1 MARCFASR
9 IYDAHSRRHPLRA
22 TPFLASDF
30 RRNLSAESGQPRPA
44 SADASF
50 RRYFRLDCDSEH
62 GKTLIAVDAP
72 PPEKCREFVQVAGLL
87 EAANV
92 HVPKILQTDFDAGF
106 MLVTDLGT
114 TTYMSVLDEKN
125 ARPLMRA
132 AIDSLIRFQR
142 TAREGVLPPFDE
154 AFLRREMEL
163 MPEWFIGRHL
173 GREVTADERKTLDDT
188 FTLLAES
195 ALAQPQTFMLRDFMP
210 RNLMVSEPNPGVLD
224 FQDAVYGPITYDM
237 ASLMRDAFI
246 SWDEEFQLDCIAY
259 YWERAKKAGLDVDLD
274 FGEFYRQLEWMGLQR
289 HIKVLGLFARIHYR
303 DGKSHYLAD
312 LPRFIG
318 YARKVA
324 GVMRRSGRS
333 RACSIRSKAAR
344 SKSAIHSDS
353 PFTHDPTPEDGDDL
367 RRRPRRAHAP
377 AHRYMPEAAA
387 RSGRQAAHRLADRAA
402 RGGGR
407 RNHRHQSRM
416 ARRAD
421 RSGARRRIALG
432 RRVALFARGEALETA
447 GGIAKALPLIG
458 EGVFIAVSGDVFCD
472 FDYATLRERAG
483 ELTRSEQPGLHLVMT
498 PNPPF
503 HPNGDFALING
514 KLALDGSPRYTF
526 GNIGLYDTRMFRD
539 LAPGTRRALTPYYRE
554 TIAQGRATGELYEG
568 RWENVGTPQQ
578 LQSLDK
584 ELRAR

>member
-1 MARCFASR
+1 MTHIPADTRFEQLRSWLQTFADTYRLNLES
-9 IYDAHSRRHPLRA
+9 
-22 TPFLASDF
+22 LA
-30 RRNLSAESGQPRPA
+30 PA

-50 RRYFRLDCDSEH
+50 RRYFRLDSDSEH

-72 PPEKCREFVQVAGLL
+72 PPEKCREFVQVASLL

-92 HVPKILQTDFDAGF
+92 HVPKILQADFDAGF

-188 FTLLAES
+188 FTLLAQS

-289 HIKVLGLFARIHYR
+289 HIKVLGLFVRIHYR
-303 DGKSHYLAD
+303 DGKSQYLAD

-318 YARKVA
+318 YARAVA
-324 GVMRRSGRS
+324 ERY
-333 RACSIRSKAAR
+333 
-344 SKSAIHSDS
+344 
-353 PFTHDPTPEDGDDL
+353 
-367 RRRPRRAHAP
+367 AP
-377 AHRYMPEAAA
+377 LWP
-387 RSGRQAAHRLADRAA
+387 
-402 RGGGR
+402 
-407 RNHRHQSRM
+407 
-416 ARRAD
+416 
-421 RSGARRRIALG
+421 
-432 RRVALFARGEALETA
+432 FARLLDSLE
-447 GGIAKALPLIG
+447 GR
-458 EGVFIAVSGDVFCD
+458 AVEVG
-472 FDYATLRERAG
+472 
-483 ELTRSEQPGLHLVMT
+483 
-498 PNPPF
+498 
-503 HPNGDFALING
+503 
-514 KLALDGSPRYTF
+514 YTF
-526 GNIGLYDTRMFRD
+526 
-539 LAPGTRRALTPYYRE
+539 
-554 TIAQGRATGELYEG
+554 
-568 RWENVGTPQQ
+568 
-578 LQSLDK
+578 
-584 ELRAR
+584 